1 MEETFP
7 LFSAVLL
14 LLCGFLIICLRRV
27 WWKPESCRIKLK
39 EQGITGPPPSMILGN
54 IPEMKRMVSQISE
67 TPKIDGCL
75 TVLPYF
81 QQWTKNYG
89 KLFRFELGGI
99 QLLYVS
105 NLELVKEISRFRS
118 LDLGKPAYLQNE
130 RGALLGKGLIT
141 ANGAVW
147 SHQRKT
153 IAPQLGTEKVKDM
166 VKLMVESGDILVKT
180 WEKIIDSEGEDG
192 IVEIMVDQHMRNFT
206 SYIVSKVIFGNDH
219 HKGIK
224 IFPKCQALINAMGGA
239 TTLGI
244 PLSRFLPTKANRT
257 AWKLSEKIHGMIMD
271 ISKERIGSTSKDMLQ
286 VILEGAENGEL
297 WPLTKDEFIA
307 DNCKDIFFGGYEPP
321 ALAAIWGLMLLASHP
336 EWQARARSE
345 VLEVCEGQQILDY
358 NMLTKMK
365 VLKMVIQEVL
375 RLYPGVALASRHAL
389 QEVKIGNVQVPKGV
403 GIWIFL
409 LALHRD
415 PELWGPDADVFN
427 PERFINGVTGAC
439 KSAQAYIPFGL
450 GARICPGQNMAMMEL
465 TVLFALILS
474 NFNISI
480 SPNYLHSPKFGLL
493 LEPEHGV
500 KLLVRKI

>member
-1 MEETFP
+1 MKIAY
-7 LFSAVLL
+7 LSHKNRVGGISVL
-14 LLCGFLIICLRRV
+14 
-27 WWKPESCRIKLK
+27 
-39 EQGITGPPPSMILGN
+39 
-54 IPEMKRMVSQISE
+54 
-67 TPKIDGCL
+67 
-75 TVLPYF
+75 
-81 QQWTKNYG
+81 G
-89 KLFRFELGGI
+89 KLFRFELGN

-192 IVEIMVDQHMRNFT
+192 IVEIM
-206 SYIVSKVIFGNDH
+206 
-219 HKGIK
+219 
-224 IFPKCQALINAMGGA
+224 
-239 TTLGI
+239 
-244 PLSRFLPTKANRT
+244 
-257 AWKLSEKIHGMIMD
+257 
-271 ISKERIGSTSKDMLQ
+271 ERIGSTSKDMLQ

-358 NMLTKMK
+358 NMLSKMK